1 MKNILL
7 TSTALVAFAGA
18 AAAGGHT
25 SVSFGGEASAEYN
38 SVTGYATAAEMTAS
52 ASATLDNGLTAS
64 TSFTLETTN
73 FGSGEFGAG
82 SVSLSS
88 DTASLTFGTA
98 VVGGVFAATGDKYAI
113 GSGGYDDGEVAGI
126 AASATFGAVTLVLSG
141 EINAITAVTAVTA
154 VTEVLGDD
162 PDTGAVETDFVLVAG
177 VTGVTGVTG
186 VDSDTTV
193 DNIEIGV
200 TTSTAGWDLG
210 FGLDLST
217 SEYAVTAAGTA
228 GGATVG
234 FGMSS
239 TNDWDVSVAYPVGTV
254 TVSASTDEANAWEVG
269 AAYAADGVSAG
280 IVLSPGNAWELT
292 AGYAADGITVAAA
305 FTDASVMTLGATYD
319 MGNGLTVGAG
329 IEDTENYAF
338 ASYDLG
344 GGANAFVDYTDAAA
358 DLEEVGPSERDI
370 AVGTTVGVSFTF

>member
-38 SVTGYATAAEMTAS
+38 TLGGYATAAEMTAS

-98 VVGGVFAATGDKYAI
+98 VVGAVFAATGDKYAI
-113 GSGGYDDGEVAGI
+113 GSGGADDGEVAGI
-126 AASATFGAVTLVLSG
+126 AASATFGATTLVVSA
-141 EINAITAVTAVTA
+141 EVDANTAVAAVA
-154 VTEVLGDD
+154 DD
-162 PDTGAVETDFVLVAG
+162 PATAADETVVAVVA
-177 VTGVTGVTG
+177 
-186 VDSDTTV
+186 DTTLE
-193 DNIEIGV
+193 NIEIGV
-200 TTSTAGWDLG
+200 TTSAAGWDLG
-210 FGLDLST
+210 FGLAN
-217 SEYAVTAAGTA
+217 SEYAMTAAGTA

-234 FGMSS
+234 FSMSS
-239 TNDWDVSVAYPVGTV
+239 NNDWDVSVDYPVGAV

-280 IVLSPGNAWELT
+280 IVLNPANAWEIS
-292 AGYAADGITVAAA
+292 AGYDAEGIVVAAS
-305 FTDASVMTLGATYD
+305 FASDNSNSIGATYD

-329 IEDTENYAF
+329 METTAASVTTNYAF
-338 ASYDLG
+338 GSFDLG
-344 GGANAFVDYTDAAA
+344 GGANAFAEYANGAQA
-358 DLEEVGPSERDI
+358 EVGPSERDI
-370 AVGTTVGVSFTF
+370 AEGTTVGVSFTF

>member
-25 SVSFGGEASAEYN
+25 SVSFAGEASVEYN
-38 SVTGYATAAEMTAS
+38 SEDGYSTAAEMTATG
-52 ASATLDNGLTAS
+52 SATLDNGLTAS
-64 TSFTLETTN
+64 TSLTFDADAADTI
-73 FGSGEFGAG
+73 SAG
-82 SVSLSS
+82 SISLSS
-88 DTASLTFGTA
+88 DTASLTFGTGLDGA
-98 VVGGVFAATGDKYAI
+98 VFTAVGDDYDI
-113 GSGGYDDGEVAGI
+113 GDDGEEGVAEGVV
-126 AASATFGAVTLVLSG
+126 ASVTMG
-141 EINAITAVTAVTA
+141 E
-154 VTEVLGDD
+154 
-162 PDTGAVETDFVLVAG
+162 
-177 VTGVTGVTG
+177 
-186 VDSDTTV
+186 TTV
-193 DNIEIGV
+193 TVSAPIGATIATADVEVGV
-200 TTSTAGWDLG
+200 TTSAAGWSLG
-210 FGLDLST
+210 FGLANNA
-217 SEYAVTAAGTA
+217 YAMTAAGAA

-239 TNDWDVSVAYPVGTV
+239 DSEWDVSIAYPVGAV

-319 MGNGLTVGAG
+319 MGNGLTVGGG
-329 IEDTENYAF
+329 IVDTDNYAF
-338 ASYDLG
+338 GSFDLG
-344 GGANAFVDYTDAAA
+344 GGANAFVDYSNAAVA
-358 DLEEVGPSERDI
+358 LDEVGPSERDI

>member
-25 SVSFGGEASAEYN
+25 SVSFGGAASAEYN
-38 SVTGYATAAEMTAS
+38 TETGYTTAAEMTAT
-52 ASATLDNGLTAS
+52 ASATLDNGITAS
-64 TSFTLETTN
+64 TSFTLDTTD
-73 FGSGEFGAG
+73 FDDSEHFAAG

-98 VVGGVFAATGDKYAI
+98 VVGAIRSAVGDDYAI
-113 GSGGYDDGEVAGI
+113 GTGDDVAFEDGEYAGI
-126 AASATFGAVTLVLSG
+126 AASATFGASTLFVS
-141 EINAITAVTAVTA
+141 AAV
-154 VTEVLGDD
+154 D
-162 PDTGAVETDFVLVAG
+162 AG
-177 VTGVTGVTG
+177 VI
-186 VDSDTTV
+186 DTTLE
-193 DNIEIGV
+193 NIEIGV
-200 TTSTAGWDLG
+200 TTSAAGWDLG
-210 FGLDLST
+210 FGLAN
-217 SEYAVTAAGTA
+217 SEYAMTAAGTA

-239 TNDWDVSVAYPVGTV
+239 DSDWDVSVAYPVGAV
-254 TVSASTDEANAWEVG
+254 TVSASTDEANGWEVG

-280 IVLSPGNAWELT
+280 IVLSPDNAWKVT

-319 MGNGLTVGAG
+319 MGNGITVGAG

-344 GGANAFVDYTDAAA
+344 GGANAFVDYSNAAVA
-358 DLEEVGPSERDI
+358 LDEVGPSERDI

>member
-38 SVTGYATAAEMTAS
+38 TLGGYATAAEMTAS

-64 TSFTLETTN
+64 TSFTLETAN

-98 VVGGVFAATGDKYAI
+98 VVGAVFAATGDAYAI
-113 GSGGYDDGEVAGI
+113 GSGGVDDGEVAGI
-126 AASATFGAVTLVLSG
+126 AASATFGATTLVVSG
-141 EINAITAVTAVTA
+141 EINATTAVAAVA
-154 VTEVLGDD
+154 EVVADNTPGSV
-162 PDTGAVETDFVLVAG
+162 VEGVAAVAG
-177 VTGVTGVTG
+177 VVA
-186 VDSDTTV
+186 DTTV
-193 DNIEIGV
+193 ENIEIGV
-200 TTSTAGWDLG
+200 TTSAAGWDLG
-210 FGLDLST
+210 FGLANN
-217 SEYAVTAAGTA
+217 EYAMTAAGTA

-239 TNDWDVSVAYPVGTV
+239 NSEWDVSVAYPVGAV
-254 TVSASTDEANAWEVG
+254 TVSASTDEANEWEVG

-280 IVLSPGNAWELT
+280 IVLSPANAWEIS
-292 AGYAADGITVAAA
+292 AGYDADGIVVAAT
-305 FTDASVMTLGATYD
+305 FASDNSNSIGATYD

-329 IEDTENYAF
+329 METTALSVTTNYAF
-338 ASYDLG
+338 GSFDLG
-344 GGANAFVDYTDAAA
+344 GGANAFAEYANGAQV
-358 DLEEVGPSERDI
+358 EVGPSERDI
-370 AVGTTVGVSFTF
+370 AEGTTVGVSFTF

>member
-25 SVSFGGEASAEYN
+25 SVSFGGEASAKYN
-38 SVTGYATAAEMTAS
+38 SLDGYATAAEMTAS

-98 VVGGVFAATGDKYAI
+98 VVGAVFAATGDAYAI
-113 GSGGYDDGEVAGI
+113 GSGGVEDGEVAGI
-126 AASATFGAVTLVLSG
+126 AASATFGATTLAVS
-141 EINAITAVTAVTA
+141 AAVDTA
-154 VTEVLGDD
+154 
-162 PDTGAVETDFVLVAG
+162 DTVIDG
-177 VTGVTGVTG
+177 
-186 VDSDTTV
+186 
-193 DNIEIGV
+193 IEIGV
-200 TTSTAGWDLG
+200 STSAAGWDLG
-210 FGLDLST
+210 FGLANN
-217 SEYAVTAAGTA
+217 EYAMTAAGTA

-239 TNDWDVSVAYPVGTV
+239 NSEWDVSVAYPVGAV
-254 TVSASTDEANAWEVG
+254 TVSASTDELSAWEIG

-280 IVLSPGNAWELT
+280 IVLSPANAWEIS
-292 AGYAADGITVAAA
+292 AGYDADGIVVAAT
-305 FTDASVMTLGATYD
+305 FASDNSNSIGATYD

-329 IEDTENYAF
+329 METTALSVTTNYAF
-338 ASYDLG
+338 GSVDLG
-344 GGANAFVDYTDAAA
+344 GGANAFAEYANGAQV
-358 DLEEVGPSERDI
+358 EVGPSERDI
-370 AVGTTVGVSFTF
+370 AEGTTVGVSFTF

>member
-25 SVSFGGEASAEYN
+25 AVSFGGEASAKFN
-38 SVTGYATAAEMTAS
+38 SLTGYATAAEMTAS

-82 SVSLSS
+82 SISLSS

-98 VVGGVFAATGDKYAI
+98 VVGAVFAATGDKYAI
-113 GSGGYDDGEVAGI
+113 GSGGKPDGEVAGV
-126 AASATFGAVTLVLSG
+126 AASATFGATTLVVSG
-141 EINAITAVTAVTA
+141 EINATTAVAAVDPVAEVVAVNTAGSV
-154 VTEVLGDD
+154 
-162 PDTGAVETDFVLVAG
+162 VEGVAAVAG
-177 VTGVTGVTG
+177 VAAVPA
-186 VDSDTTV
+186 DTTV
-193 DNIEIGV
+193 ENIEIGV
-200 TTSTAGWDLG
+200 TTSAAGWDLG
-210 FGLDLST
+210 FGLAGN
-217 SEYAVTAAGTA
+217 EYAMTAAGTA

-234 FGMSS
+234 FGMSNAG
-239 TNDWDVSVAYPVGTV
+239 TGEWDVSVEYPVGAV
-254 TVSASTDEANAWEVG
+254 TVSAKTDQANKWEVG

-280 IVLSPGNAWELT
+280 IVLKPGNAWKIN
-292 AGYAADGITVAAA
+292 AGYTGDGMTVAAA

-319 MGNGLTVGAG
+319 MGNGLTVGGG
-329 IEDTENYAF
+329 IEDTANYVF
-338 ASYDLG
+338 GSYDLG
-344 GGANAFVDYTDAAA
+344 GDAIAFVDYSNAAA
-358 DLEEVGPSERDI
+358 KLVEVGPSERDI

>member
-38 SVTGYATAAEMTAS
+38 TETGYTTAAEMTAT

-98 VVGGVFAATGDKYAI
+98 VVGAVRSAVGDAYAVGTGDDDAFE
-113 GSGGYDDGEVAGI
+113 DGEIAGI
-126 AASATFGAVTLVLSG
+126 AASATFGETTLFVSVQQATG
-141 EINAITAVTAVTA
+141 TAITGGI
-154 VTEVLGDD
+154 EV
-162 PDTGAVETDFVLVAG
+162 
-177 VTGVTGVTG
+177 
-186 VDSDTTV
+186 
-193 DNIEIGV
+193 GV
-200 TTSTAGWDLG
+200 TTSAAGWDLG
-210 FGLDLST
+210 LGLDQD
-217 SEYAVTAAGTA
+217 EYAMTAAGTA

-239 TNDWDVSVAYPVGTV
+239 DSDWDVSVAYPVGAV
-254 TVSASTDEANAWEVG
+254 TVSASTDEASEWTVG
-269 AAYAADGVSAG
+269 AAYAADGMSAG
-280 IVLSPGNAWELT
+280 IELNSDDTWEIT
-292 AGYAADGITVAAA
+292 AGYAADGLTVAAA

-329 IEDTENYAF
+329 IENTDNYAF
-338 ASYDLG
+338 ASFDLG
-344 GGANAFVDYTDAAA
+344 GGANAFVDYSNAAGL
-358 DLEEVGPSERDI
+358 LEEVGPSERDV
-370 AVGTTVGVSFTF
+370 ADRKSVV

>member
-7 TSTALVAFAGA
+7 TTTALVAFAGA
-18 AAAGGHT
+18 AAADGHT
-25 SVSFGGEASAEYN
+25 SVSFAGEASVEFN
-38 SVTGYATAAEMTAS
+38 SETGYATAAEMTAS

-73 FGSGEFGAG
+73 FGSGEFAAG

-88 DTASLTFGTA
+88 DTASLTFGTGLDGA
-98 VVGGVFAATGDKYAI
+98 VFTAVGDDYAI
-113 GSGGYDDGEVAGI
+113 GDDGEEGVAEGVV
-126 AASATFGAVTLVLSG
+126 ASVTMGETTLTVSAPMGATI
-141 EINAITAVTAVTA
+141 ETADV
-154 VTEVLGDD
+154 EVGL
-162 PDTGAVETDFVLVAG
+162 
-177 VTGVTGVTG
+177 
-186 VDSDTTV
+186 
-193 DNIEIGV
+193 
-200 TTSTAGWDLG
+200 TTSAAGWSLG
-210 FGLDLST
+210 FGLANDA
-217 SEYAVTAAGTA
+217 YAMTAAGTA
-228 GGATVG
+228 GGADIG

-239 TNDWDVSVAYPVGTV
+239 DSEWDVSVAYPVGAV
-254 TVSASTDEANAWEVG
+254 TVSASTDEAEAWTVG
-269 AAYAADGVSAG
+269 AAYAADGMSAG
-280 IVLSPGNAWELT
+280 FELNADESWEVT
-292 AGYAADGITVAAA
+292 AGYAADGVTVAAA

-358 DLEEVGPSERDI
+358 ALEEVGPSERDI